1 MARQADIVDTLR
13 NRNFLMLWI
22 GQLVSQI
29 GDQFAT
35 IAVLMLVNNL
45 TDSTLPLGMLALS
58 LTIPQIIFGLLGGVF
73 VDRWDRKTV
82 MIVSDVVRGL
92 AISAVLLIHRADQLY
107 ILYLAIFI
115 MSTMGA
121 FFYPAR
127 NAVIPNIVPEGM
139 LLPANTMIQSSQLLA
154 MLFGISAAG
163 LAVGWLGTSFAF
175 AFDAVTFAV
184 SALAISTIPIPPLVN
199 APTGS
204 SVRAIW
210 EQLVEG
216 LQYIKNSTL
225 LTNVMVITSVA
236 TLGFGSMLIL
246 GLKYLDL
253 ELGVSAQRLSF
264 LYLFLALG
272 MAIGGAVLNHL
283 ASRIQTNITVGMC
296 VVSLGLAIIVFA
308 LSPNYLLVL
317 VAVTIIGVTIVAARS
332 MLITITQALVPDEK
346 CGRVQSAVNMVIN
359 ASTSAAMAL
368 SGALGDLIGVQIT
381 FVTAGVITLFSGVAA
396 IFVLRGAAV
405 ALKAKEAATESLA
418 ASDS

>member
-184 SALAISTIPIPPLVN
+184 SALAISTIPIPPLAN

>member
-1 MARQADIVDTLR
+1 MATQAGLADTLR
-13 NRNFLMLWI
+13 NKNLFALWI
-22 GQLVSQI
+22 GQLISQI

-35 IAVLMLVNNL
+35 IAVLLLVNNL
-45 TDSTLPLGMLALS
+45 TASTLPLAILALS

-127 NAVIPNIVPEGM
+127 NAVIPNIVPERM
-139 LLPANTMIQSSQLLA
+139 LLPANTLVQSSQLLA
-154 MLFGISAAG
+154 LLFGISAAG

-175 AFDAVTFAV
+175 AFDAVTFGV
-184 SALAISTIPIPPLVN
+184 SAIAILTMSIPPLTN
-199 APTGS
+199 RSTQT
-204 SVRAIW
+204 SVRTIW
-210 EQLVEG
+210 NQLLEG
-216 LQYIKNSTL
+216 LRYIKDSSL
-225 LTNVMVITSVA
+225 LTNVLLITSVA

-272 MAIGGAVLNHL
+272 MVIGGAVLNHL
-283 ASRIQTNITVGMC
+283 TSRVRINVTVGMC
-296 VVSLGLAIIVFA
+296 IVSLGLAIIVFA
-308 LSPNYLLVL
+308 LAPNYPLVL
-317 VAVTIIGVTIVAARS
+317 AAAVIIGVTIVAARS
-332 MLITITQALVPDEK
+332 VLITITQTLVPDEK

-368 SGALGDLIGVQIT
+368 SGVLGDLIGVQVT

-396 IFVLRGAAV
+396 ISVLQGVTTAMRTHEEPV
-405 ALKAKEAATESLA
+405 ES
-418 ASDS
+418 S

>member
-82 MIVSDVVRGL
+82 MIASDVVRGL
-92 AISAVLLIHRADQLY
+92 AISTVLFIQRADQLW